1 MYHIEYDY
9 TTASMIAEQRV
20 REAEIDRVAAAIRA
34 AKRTIRSVANCV
46 ECVARIPTAARRAA

>member
-9 TTASMIAEQRV
+9 TMARMIHEERL

-34 AKRTIRSVANCV
+34 ARKALRSAVTCV
-46 ECVARIPTAARRAA
+46 ECVARMPAAARRAA